1 MIGYYVHHH
10 GVGHMTRA
18 DSISRALEEPV
29 TVLSSRPRPAEH
41 GSTDWIGLPM
51 DTDPA
56 PPVDPT
62 AGSVVH
68 WAPIGVVGL
77 TDRMAAIAAWI
88 ERTSPRLV
96 VVDVSV
102 EVTVFIRL
110 MGVPVVVMAMPGFR
124 GDDVHSLAYR
134 MASHIVA
141 PWSRDVYDPDWL
153 RPFAD
158 KTTYTGSI
166 SRFDG
171 RDRDVC
177 DEPPTVLVLGA
188 AGGTSLTEE
197 ILAGWADPR
206 YSTRAVG
213 FGGAGWVDDVW
224 PLLCSAEVVLTHA
237 GQNAVADVAAAGVP
251 AVIVPQQRPFGEQIA
266 TGHALATARIAA
278 VTTTWPTA
286 DEWTP
291 ILDRASALGRD
302 RWAALQT
309 AGAATRAARA
319 IAAAADASSSVAR

>member
-18 DSISRALEEPV
+18 DSISRALDEPV
-29 TVLSSRPRPAEH
+29 TVLSSRPRTAHH
-41 GSTDWIGLPM
+41 GSTDWIDLPM

-56 PPVDPT
+56 PPADPT

-68 WAPIGVVGL
+68 WAPLGVAGL
-77 TDRMAAIAAWI
+77 TERMAAIAAWI
-88 ERTSPRLV
+88 GETSPRLV

-110 MGVPVVVMAMPGFR
+110 MGVPVVVMAMPGLR

-141 PWSRDVYDPDWL
+141 PWSRDVYDPEWL
-153 RPFAD
+153 RPFTD
-158 KTTYTGSI
+158 KTTYAGSI

-171 RDRDVC
+171 RDRDEC

-197 ILAGWADPR
+197 ILAGWSDPR
-206 YSTRAVG
+206 YRTRAVG
-213 FGGAGWVDDVW
+213 FGGADWVDDVW

-251 AVIVPQQRPFGEQIA
+251 AVIVPQQRPFDEQVA
-266 TGHALATARIAA
+266 TGHALATAQIAA

-291 ILDRASALGRD
+291 LLDRARAIGRSG
-302 RWAALQT
+302 WAALQT
-309 AGAATRAARA
+309 DGAATRAARA
-319 IAAAADASSSVAR
+319 VAGAADAPRGAAR